1 MSLESLAVLLPLII
15 LGTTAIVVMLAIAV
29 CRNHVVVFLLT
40 LAGMA
45 AAVATLPWKAK
56 AASVRVTPLLTL
68 DGYAVLFI
76 GLLVAAGAASVLLS
90 FGYLRQYKGHR
101 EEFYILVLLATLGS
115 SVLAASNHFASFF
128 LGLELLSVS
137 LYGLI
142 AYPRTTDRHIEAG
155 VKYLIL
161 AAVSSAFLLFG
172 MALIYAGS
180 GNMAIDRIGPML
192 RSARLQGGD
201 PWLLAGLGM
210 MVAAVGFKLAL
221 VPFHLWTP
229 DAYQGAP
236 APVTAFVATVS
247 KGGVA
252 ALLLRLF
259 PPGSIEADSSLFTA
273 FAAIAVATML
283 AGNLLA
289 LAQNNVKRILAYSSI
304 AHLGYL
310 LVAFLGG
317 GAQAVTAVTFY
328 LVTYFVTT
336 LGAFGVITVFSGP
349 DGEAESLEEYRGLF
363 RSRPWLAGVFTAMV
377 LSLAGLPLTAGFVGK
392 FYLVVAGV
400 NGSLWTLVIVLVLSS
415 TIGLYYYL
423 RILVAI
429 YAQDTE
435 PRPSVSPPSTPAVP
449 LSSGL
454 TLAALTLLL
463 IWLGTAPAS
472 LIHLIQTMTR

>member
-1 MSLESLAVLLPLII
+1 MNLESLAVLSPLII
-15 LGTTAIVVMLAIAV
+15 LGTTPIAVMLVIAV
-29 CRNHVVVFLLT
+29 RRNHLVTFLLT
-40 LAGMA
+40 LAGMT
-45 AAVATLPWKAK
+45 AAVATLPWPAR
-56 AASVRVTPLLTL
+56 AQAGRVTMLMTI
-68 DGYAVLFI
+68 DGHAVLFI
-76 GLLVAAGAASVLLS
+76 GLLVAAGAASVLFS

-101 EEFYILVLLATLGS
+101 EEFYILLLLATLGS

-142 AYPRTTDRHIEAG
+142 AYPRTMDRHIEAG

-172 MALIYAGS
+172 MALIYASS

-192 RSARLQGGD
+192 CSARLHGGD
-201 PWLLAGLGM
+201 AWLLAGLGM
-210 MVAAVGFKLAL
+210 MVVAIGFKLAL

-229 DAYQGAP
+229 DVYQGAP

-273 FAAIAVATML
+273 FAVVAVATMV

-289 LAQNNVKRILAYSSI
+289 LAQENIKRILAYSSI

-317 GAQAVTAVTFY
+317 GPQAVTAVTFY
-328 LVTYFVTT
+328 LITYFVTT
-336 LGAFGVITVFSGP
+336 IGAFGVITELSGP
-349 DGEAESLEEYRGLF
+349 DSEAESLEDYRGLF
-363 RSRPWLAGVFTAMV
+363 RSRPWLAGIFAAMV

-392 FYLVVAGV
+392 FYLVAAGV

-423 RILVAI
+423 RILVAVFV
-429 YAQDTE
+429 QDPG
-435 PRPSVSPPSTPAVP
+435 PRPSASLFIPALPLPSR
-449 LSSGL
+449 L

-463 IWLGTAPAS
+463 LWLGTAPAP
-472 LIHLIQTMTR
+472 LIRLIQTMIR